1 MRLDKILSNLKYGSR
16 TEIKTLIKRGLISV
30 NEKIVKHADMQI
42 DPNKDQ
48 IVVDQ
53 ETVFY
58 KETIILAMHKPA
70 GYLSANQ
77 DKNDPVVIDLIKK
90 PYDRFDFKI
99 AGRLDKDTEGL
110 LILTTDGEIQH
121 EITHPKKHL
130 DKVYEATLD
139 LDFTEAAKL
148 QLLEGV
154 ELKDPDGKI
163 YFTNAKKLNYN
174 SNKVEITIDEGKFH
188 QVKKMFESVGFK
200 VTYLK
205 RIQIGEL
212 KLDLEK
218 GTYKEIVLSDI
229 KGK

>member
-1 MRLDKILSNLKYGSR
+1 MRLDKLLSNLKYGSR
-16 TEIKTLIKRGLISV
+16 TEIKALIKRGLISV
-30 NEKIVKHADMQI
+30 NEKIVKNADMQI